1 MENVRYF
8 VQGFSASD
16 SLARKLFHPL
26 FTINRRS
33 WKYPGTMTPSSS
45 INPWKFIIL
54 VFILL
59 AVVFFTYVA
68 WQFDQSTRQSERH
81 KYSYTIEF
89 SHNTTIDNVTFILP
103 IAELNNTP
111 FFTESL
117 LNGTAY
123 GLSPDWALSLV
134 NENGS
139 PMLAIKSA
147 RMVPDYH
154 GSPIAI
160 EPDATSPLPTTLVP
174 GHEYTS
180 DTPILMP
187 ITISVM
193 EMSISGI
200 DTRTARGHEPV
211 FFPGGN
217 FIQGSS
223 VTPLSGGSAYD
234 HRVPVYINYTSERP
248 AGIWLRVSVTGT
260 NMIWR
265 GGWQSNIYSD
275 SVFVEINDGT
285 KGWIEGEGKLITAEG
300 VYY

>member
-1 MENVRYF
+1 
-8 VQGFSASD
+8 
-16 SLARKLFHPL
+16 
-26 FTINRRS
+26 
-33 WKYPGTMTPSSS
+33 MTPSSS
-45 INPWKFIIL
+45 IKPWKLIFL

-59 AVVFFTYVA
+59 AVVFFAYVA

-89 SHNTTIDNVTFILP
+89 SYNTTIDNVTLILP
-103 IAELNNTP
+103 VPELNTTP

-117 LNGTAY
+117 LNKTAY
-123 GLSPDWALSLV
+123 GVAPDWDLSLV

-139 PMLAIKSA
+139 PMLAIRAA

-160 EPDATSPLPTTLVP
+160 EPGATSPLPRTLIP

-193 EMSISGI
+193 EMSTAAI
-200 DTRTARGHEPV
+200 DTRTALGHEPV

-223 VTPLSGGSAYD
+223 VTPLIGGSAYD
-234 HRVPVYINYTSERP
+234 HRVPVYMNYTSERP
-248 AGIWLRVSVTGT
+248 TGIWLRVSVTGT

-275 SVFVEINDGT
+275 SVFVEINDGM
-285 KGWIEGEGKLITAEG
+285 KGWIDGEGKLITGGG

>member
-1 MENVRYF
+1 
-8 VQGFSASD
+8 
-16 SLARKLFHPL
+16 
-26 FTINRRS
+26 
-33 WKYPGTMTPSSS
+33 MTLSSS
-45 INPWKFIIL
+45 IKSWKLIIL
-54 VFILL
+54 VFILM
-59 AVVFFTYVA
+59 AVVFFGYVA
-68 WQFDQSTRQSERH
+68 WQFDHSTRQSERH

-103 IAELNNTP
+103 VPELNNTP

-160 EPDATSPLPTTLVP
+160 EPGATSPLPTTFIP

-187 ITISVM
+187 ITISVID
-193 EMSISGI
+193 MSTSGI
-200 DTRTARGHEPV
+200 DTRTALGNEPV
-211 FFPGGN
+211 FFPQGN
-217 FIQGSS
+217 FIHGSS
-223 VTPLSGGSAYD
+223 VTPLSGGSVFN
-234 HRVPVYINYTSERP
+234 HSVPMYINYTSERP
-248 AGIWLRVSVTGT
+248 AGIWFRVSVTGN

-275 SVFVEINDGT
+275 SVFIEINDGT
-285 KGWIEGEGKLITAEG
+285 KGWFDGEGKLITAEG